1 MNWVGEGGGATGSPR
16 RAKMLVA
23 TAKKQKRGKK
33 RRKGQIFQYLLV
45 SPSPTLWSA
54 KGGGLGWRRRKKKTL
69 ANLARGTGKICLQI
83 RLIVRR
89 RLQSQK
95 IRVELQVCGQNY
107 ICAGLAWLARLAK

>member
-1 MNWVGEGGGATGSPR
+1 MNWVGEGGGAAGSPR
-16 RAKMLVA
+16 RAKRLAA
-23 TAKKQKRGKK
+23 TAKKQKRGKREGRDK
-33 RRKGQIFQYLLV
+33 FFSTLLV

-54 KGGGLGWRRRKKKTL
+54 KGGGLGWGRRKKKTL

-83 RLIVRR
+83 RLLVRG

-107 ICAGLAWLARLAK
+107 ICAGLAWLARLAE